1 MKHKMWSRLLSMV
14 LAVMMIASIVP
25 SSAFAEAASEIAASS
40 QATSEVQVE
49 EVPLPEDT
57 TTEEPAAETPAEEP
71 AAETPAE
78 EPAGEPAPT
87 AEPVAEPTAEPV
99 TESEQPAAEPTQAP
113 AETAVPSEQP
123 SAEPTAA
130 PEGTE
135 TPEGTAVPTET
146 PAPSASPLPSESPVP
161 SETPVP
167 TETPE
172 ATEEP
177 VAMNEEAYEATAQVE
192 NADITVTVKVPEGAL
207 PVDAELKADLIG
219 EETAEFAQVEQAL
232 AEDNVEYDGM
242 IALDI
247 RFEVNGEEIE
257 PLYPVEV
264 TIDAKAMLPED
275 ADPETVAVQHLEEN
289 ENGELTAVKTV
300 ADATESAGHVVVEET
315 ETEGAT
321 MDMVSTFTVEGF
333 SPYAITYGW
342 WPRPTTDWDTI
353 NSEDEKIVHF
363 YVNLY
368 STIANSEAGAGDTEA
383 ENFTTSVCQTSIQK
397 HPDYFRYE
405 DTNNGEYIVIQ
416 GETDGSAFDVDQ
428 DIRSLKD
435 GYIGANK
442 GDEDTPFQLAKF
454 PTDEEI
460 FETIKKDW
468 DGYTKNKGIKING
481 IAVDQ
486 NELTTQKYAI
496 RWYVFKLNDSDFWHI
511 DGILVPRYG
520 QLTVT
525 KTFQNAN
532 QILNEIEQDF
542 AISVKGLAGKFEQNY
557 SLRLS
562 KKSSSDQSGVLGY
575 TTKTINE
582 NSTTYTW
589 VFDVLDANYTIKETG
604 GDVDQWI
611 SSATYSV
618 IKGDQTTAS
627 GAYPTNGF
635 SIECDVWGS
644 DEQKETQ
651 SVELTNTYEQVLT
664 TLTLTK
670 EFDGLTD
677 EDVYYLLFNQKGGEK
692 EDDQFAFDI
701 NYCYD
706 TEVVSSTTN
715 KSEWERIQ
723 KIAKKPDGSEL
734 EDSGGDFKVY
744 PRNLLNRVTGPD
756 DLENASNQKLRAELK
771 KNDAGNWVY
780 TQVIEVPVCGD
791 GCYYTVFEQHAELPG
806 YAKQGAK
813 STNWT
818 VVNDSTGEEIYSG
831 VGKAVRKNSESSG
844 DAAIDEEDMLDKK
857 EFQELEIKS
866 PTTVSFTN
874 RYTGNMTI
882 EKEVKDVPAGT
893 ADLKDATYTIVI
905 EPAHPEKLMDKEDY
919 GPKFAGKSFTLIQG
933 SKEKTMTFDE
943 HNQAAIK
950 LKAGET
956 VTLKNLPAIQYKIT
970 ENTNNMAQI
979 GDYVFKSVS
988 VAEIYPDNVS
998 GELEHWNQYN
1008 FAEGDEITGKTDLD
1022 DRIVAVD
1029 VDQST
1034 APVSSVTVTN
1044 LYEKAT
1050 GTLIIKKTV
1059 IGLENDS
1066 AALNELKDEL
1076 SFEIS
1081 GPEGYATQTIQA
1093 SDTDKVQWSDA
1104 VATITLS
1111 KVPVGSYTVTESGY
1125 NDVEGYIWQEA
1136 TIKASDI
1143 VVKDATTTLELKNEY
1158 TPANGDLLISKTL
1171 TGINTTMGDDVTFIF
1186 EITGPADSANQK
1198 TYYRYLTFSKDDFK
1212 TAQDD
1217 GSVTKQVWLKD
1228 VPVGTYTVKE
1238 LKAAGYTCN
1247 GDDTQSGVVTSSEV
1261 TGAQVKFTNNP
1272 VADDPT
1278 PGDQDFVENRFNWN
1292 AETKQ
1297 WEWKPAKS
1305 NDNEKMD

>member
-1 MKHKMWSRLLSMV
+1 MKHKMWSRLLSMM

-25 SSAFAEAASEIAASS
+25 NSAFAEAASEIVASS
-40 QATSEVQVE
+40 QAVAEVVE
-49 EVPLPEDT
+49 ETEEVTLPEET
-57 TTEEPAAETPAEEP
+57 TGEEPAEQ
-71 AAETPAE
+71 
-78 EPAGEPAPT
+78 PAGEPAPT

-123 SAEPTAA
+123 SAEPSAA
-130 PEGTE
+130 PEATE
-135 TPEGTAVPTET
+135 TPNASAQPSET
-146 PAPSASPLPSESPVP
+146 PAASATPAPSESPVP
-161 SETPVP
+161 SETPAP
-167 TETPE
+167 SETPE

-207 PVDAELKADLIG
+207 PVDAELKAELIG

-300 ADATESAGHVVVEET
+300 ADATESTGHVVVEET

-333 SPYAITYGW
+333 SPYAITYDW
-342 WPRPTTDWDTI
+342 WLWPTTDWDTI
-353 NSEDEKIVHF
+353 NSEDEKTVHF

-368 STIANSEAGAGDTEA
+368 STIANSEEGPGDTEA
-383 ENFTTSVCQTSIQK
+383 ENFTTSVFQTSIQK

-435 GYIGANK
+435 GYYGANR
-442 GDEDTPFQLAKF
+442 GGGQDPFQLANF
-454 PTDEEI
+454 PTDEDI
-460 FETIKKDW
+460 FDTIKSNW
-468 DGYTKNKGIKING
+468 DVYTKNKGIRING

-532 QILNEIEQDF
+532 QILDKIGQDF
-542 AISVKGLAGKFEQNY
+542 KISVKGRAGKFEQNY

-575 TTKTINE
+575 NTKTTHG

-604 GDVDQWI
+604 GDVEQWI
-611 SSATYSV
+611 SSATYRV
-618 IKGDQTTAS
+618 IKGNQTTAS

-677 EDVYYLLFNQKGGEK
+677 EDVYYLLFNQKGGTDK
-692 EDDQFAFDI
+692 EEQFAFDI
-701 NYCYD
+701 NYCSG
-706 TEVVSSTTN
+706 TEVVSSKTN
-715 KSEWERIQ
+715 PEEWNRI
-723 KIAKKPDGSEL
+723 KKFATKPDGAQL
-734 EDSGGDFKVY
+734 TDSGGDFKVY
-744 PRNLLNRVTGPD
+744 PYELLNKVTTSS
-756 DLENASNQKLRAELK
+756 DLAQASNSKFGAKLE
-771 KNDAGNWVY
+771 KNEKTGNWVY
-780 TQVIEVPVCGD
+780 TQEIEVPICGKD
-791 GCYYTVFEQHAELPG
+791 CYYTVFEQHAELPG

-818 VVNDSTGEEIYSG
+818 AVSEDDLIHLSD
-831 VGKAVRKNSESSG
+831 VGKAVSTDSEE
-844 DAAIDEEDMLDKK
+844 IDDGPVNEDTMLPAGKFHK
-857 EFQELEIKS
+857 LNIQS

-882 EKEVKDVPAGT
+882 DKEVKDVPVGT
-893 ADLKDATYTIVI
+893 AGLENATYTIVI
-905 EPAHPEKLMDKEDY
+905 EPAHPEKLVDKEDY
-919 GPKFAGKSFTLIQG
+919 GPKFAGKSFTLTTN
-933 SKEKTMTFDE
+933 SKTTTVTFDE
-943 HNQAAIK
+943 HNQAEIE

-956 VTLKNLPAIQYKIT
+956 VTLENLPAIQYKIT

-979 GDYVFKSVS
+979 GDYVFKNVS
-988 VAEIYPDNVS
+988 MAETYLGNVS
-998 GELEHWNQYN
+998 GELEHWNQYDRD
-1008 FAEGDEITGKTDLD
+1008 EGDEITGKTNPADG
-1022 DRIVAVD
+1022 IVAVD
-1029 VDQST
+1029 VDQGIT
-1034 APVSSVTVTN
+1034 PVSSVTVTN
-1044 LYEKAT
+1044 HYEKAT
-1050 GTLIIKKTV
+1050 GTLIIKKIVT
-1059 IGLENDS
+1059 GLENGS
-1066 AALNELKDEL
+1066 AALDELKNELE
-1076 SFEIS
+1076 FTVS
-1081 GPEGYATQTIQA
+1081 GPDDYSQTIPA
-1093 SDTDKVQWSDA
+1093 NGTKRVEWTGT
-1104 VATITLS
+1104 VATINLGE
-1111 KVPVGSYTVTESGY
+1111 VPVGDYTVTESGY
-1125 NDVEGYIWQEA
+1125 NAVEGYIWQEA
-1136 TIKASDI
+1136 TITASGI
-1143 VVKDATTTLELKNEY
+1143 VAKDGITTLELNNEY

-1247 GDDTQSGVVTSSEV
+1247 GNDTQSGVVTSSEV

-1272 VADDPT
+1272 VADNPT

-1292 AETKQ
+1292 AETEQ
-1297 WEWKPAKS
+1297 WVWVQANE
-1305 NDNEKMD
+1305 NQNEKGSN